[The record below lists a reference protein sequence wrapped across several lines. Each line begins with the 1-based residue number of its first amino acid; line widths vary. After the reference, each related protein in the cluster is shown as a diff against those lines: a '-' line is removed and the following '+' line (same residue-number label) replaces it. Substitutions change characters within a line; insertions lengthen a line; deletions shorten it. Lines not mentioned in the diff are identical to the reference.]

1 MTSSSIA
8 PPPLV
13 AAAPAALSN
22 ASSSGEAHA
31 SPATGVAQRI
41 LKKAPPPPMCCGCFR
56 SWSELPTGTAMG
68 TAAASS
74 LYALVTGSWIFAG
87 IAAAGLG
94 CLFFTYNAVRDQGIF
109 KNQVDT
115 LREMMADQSQLLDEL
130 EQSVATL
137 VTEEALMSRT
147 TEHIGEQAQFLDET
161 ARHLDPLIR
170 DAGTTTDKLRKSV
183 DVLKQ
188 IHGENSAAKAGL
200 EEQLKAVSQEMET
213 FKDVHQKQHRDLAA
227 LQASMG
233 KREVGEKALR
243 IQLQETAAEVQLLIA
258 TLLMHPEQDGH
269 GTLAA
274 VRAPTS
280 TNMGPS
286 VGTSSQ
292 PAPAPNLLAALQS
305 FQNRLEHS
313 WEDLMHSDTKA
324 QAVETLIHDTEVVI
338 GNTELAMQNAEEA
351 IRQIAG
357 LLGNTHIEIGEL

>member
-1 MTSSSIA
+1 MTSSTIA

-13 AAAPAALSN
+13 AAALAALAN

-56 SWSELPTGTAMG
+56 SWSELPTGAAMS

-94 CLFFTYNAVRDQGIF
+94 CLIFTYNAVRDQGIF

-147 TEHIGEQAQFLDET
+147 TEHIGEQAQVLEET
-161 ARHLDPLIR
+161 AHHLDPLIK
-170 DAGTTTDKLRKSV
+170 DATATTDKLRKSV
-183 DVLKQ
+183 EVLKQ
-188 IHGENSAAKAGL
+188 IHGENNLARGKL
-200 EEQLKAVSQEMET
+200 EAELKTATEEMET
-213 FKDVHQKQHRDLAA
+213 FKEVHQKQHRDLAA
-227 LQASMG
+227 LQASMERRG
-233 KREVGEKALR
+233 VDEKALR
-243 IQLQETAAEVQLLIA
+243 TQLQQTAADVQLLIA

-269 GTLAA
+269 GTLSA
-274 VRAPTS
+274 VPAPTS

-286 VGTSSQ
+286 VGTSAH
-292 PAPAPNLLAALQS
+292 PAPAPNLLAALRS

-351 IRQIAG
+351 MRQIKG
-357 LLGNTHIEIGEL
+357 LLDTTHIEIDEL